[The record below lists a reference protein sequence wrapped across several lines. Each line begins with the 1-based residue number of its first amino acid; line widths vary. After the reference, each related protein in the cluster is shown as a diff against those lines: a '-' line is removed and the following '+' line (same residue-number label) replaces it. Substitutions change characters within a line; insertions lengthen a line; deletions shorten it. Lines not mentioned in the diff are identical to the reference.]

1 VEAGWVHLVIW
12 YRKFCMATGSGRRIN
27 KANNNILS
35 YLSCGRYMVL
45 GNTGQKKERKK
56 EAEAERGME
65 MTGMG

>member
-1 VEAGWVHLVIW
+1 
-12 YRKFCMATGSGRRIN
+12 MATGSGRRIN